1 MVYQLTCL
9 IKQKS
14 HFWAFPM
21 QKGNPLDEPYLNIV
35 KKLSLGLVTIVQSGI
50 TYIAN

>member
-9 IKQKS
+9 INKKRSS

-50 TYIAN
+50 TYS